1 MPSTA
6 VESHSWWA
14 SLKHGGL
21 LIAPSRIAEYFPDGL
36 APLPRVVEHRLRA
49 DLTRLEM
56 ENGNAAAALLDTV
69 LQEVLGLGRTYH
81 PQTGSWLKGNEVP
94 AEWTRRALTGE
105 AIKPRR
111 LWLGPH
117 GAVLPVFVDSEARL
131 GVGRGR
137 RSAARVV
144 EWLRRA
150 DRKVALL
157 TNGRQW
163 RIVYSGLDHEAFA
176 EADTA
181 LWFEE
186 GTVGSQVTALREL
199 LSPDSLIPVAEG
211 KPSKLIAAI
220 EATRKG
226 QAELSSVLGERVRQ
240 AVELLICEH
249 TTSLDALITQDSKV
263 TPRYLYLA
271 ATRIVMRMVVVLFAE
286 ARDLLPRDNP
296 VYHGSYG
303 LSGLREILDRAAGGA
318 GVDRLRRWPGAWP
331 RVLAL
336 FRLVSEGSPH
346 EALPILRYGGGLF
359 EPGSG
364 TSDDP
369 ILRAVAIFEDPEHAP
384 SDAVV
389 YQVLQLLT
397 RSRVKVR
404 QGRGA
409 MWVEAP
415 VDFSDLSS
423 EYIGILYEGLLDFEL
438 RRAPEADPIVFLA
451 LGDEPALP
459 LSRLEAMEDTRIS
472 TLLEKF
478 KQKRKTSLGEGEEE
492 VEEETD
498 ETAYE
503 EGEEP
508 AEEAAEDSGDYQP
521 AEAIGPETVAGIE
534 DDRRQ
539 AELGRARTWARR
551 AVTVGKVVPKPRT
564 RNPESLR
571 AYDAEVE
578 QASQALVARV
588 VLPGEWFL
596 VRFGGTRKGSGTFY
610 TRPQLAVPTT
620 QRTLRP
626 LAYDPPRKNDGIPD
640 EEAPPSSWIPKLP
653 EEILGLKVCDKACGS
668 GSFLVASLRFLTNA
682 LFESLHYHSRIQA
695 QGERTLVTL
704 AEGKPG
710 GRRLDEELLPCRP
723 DAEDF
728 EPRLRARLKRYVV
741 ERCIYGVDLDPLA
754 VELARLSLWVET
766 MDRSLPF
773 SFLDHKVKCGN
784 SLVGCWFDRF
794 RDYPILA
801 WEREGGDK
809 AHTHGVHYEKEA
821 WTKAIKKLRGER
833 VKPLLADWIRGQG
846 SLFEGAGGKTPE
858 ALHDEALAVLEEMH
872 SLPVHE
878 TEERTVFYRER
889 ILGNPH
895 LVRLK
900 EAFDTWCALWFWPAD
915 RLEIAPLP
923 TNFAD
928 PPENTRKLV
937 TEIQQDLRFFHWELE
952 FPDVFARPG
961 SGFDADV
968 GNPPWEVQKPNSRE
982 FFSNL
987 DPLYRT
993 YGKQEALEKQEEM
1006 FRRSQDDERA
1016 WLLYTSRLKALS
1028 NFDKHAASPFGD
1040 GARDGTKFSFGPGSD
1055 RLHEVWQSRRRGRK
1069 GYADSAH
1076 PYLWQGSADINTY
1089 KMFLEVGHALL
1100 RDGGFMGLLV
1110 PSGVYTDKGTTDLRR
1125 LFLTQCQWRWL
1136 FGIINWNKI
1145 FESIYYRFKF
1155 CIAIIQK
1162 GGTTSDIRSA
1172 FSRYHI
1178 EEWEEAE
1185 RLVVPYS
1192 RGQVERFSPKT
1203 RAILEIRER
1212 RDLEVLEKIY
1222 ANSVLLGDDSENG
1235 WGIQYATEFHMT
1247 NDSHLFPPRPKWEA
1261 DGYKPDEYGRWIKG
1275 DWQPRKP
1282 ASPAPPDAPRWE
1294 IEPGIILSRDGSEW
1308 IREPESEYVALPL
1321 YEGRMIGQFDF
1332 SEKGWV
1338 SGKGRS
1344 AVWREIPW
1352 DAKVIE
1358 PQFLMSLRDYQDR
1371 QETGGTMPPTRDA
1384 KLGFMDVSSAT
1395 NARTMIAAL
1404 VPDAPCGNKVP
1415 VLCSEINSRSMASVE
1430 LCGILNSFVYDYQ
1443 LRNRLG
1449 GLTINFFIAEE
1460 TALPARIQC
1469 DAEFCN
1475 LLTSLVLRLAAG
1487 GLPFAGI
1494 WLRQRTSFGR
1504 PPWRALWAAARL
1516 ERLRIKCL
1524 MDVLVAELYGL
1535 DYEDLAWILHQCD
1548 LPVESLRSAD
1558 VYRTL
1563 DPKGF
1568 WRVGKD
1574 TDPELRNTVL
1584 TLVAFREL
1592 KESIAAHGGHP
1603 YQGIQAFCSQNGG
1616 EGWMLPETLCLAD
1629 LGLGHDDRARKPQ
1642 AVRSRL
1648 GDRFFPWQLEQ
1659 SVEDS
1664 WKECELHAR
1673 NILGAEAMARLQ
1685 ADLRRETQYAVE
1697 AEELPRV
1704 AESQSADIG
1713 IQTGLQ
1719 RRLIPSK
1726 KTLFGDV
1733 MEDHRRN
1740 KRKK

>member
-1 MPSTA
+1 MVSSIK
-6 VESHSWWA
+6 VEPHSWWA

-36 APLPRVVEHRLRA
+36 APLPCTVEHRLRA

-56 ENGNAAAALLDTV
+56 EDGNAVAGLLDTV
-69 LQEVLGLGRTYH
+69 LQELLGLGRAYQ
-81 PQTGSWLKGNEVP
+81 PQTGSWLKGNDVP
-94 AEWTRRALTGE
+94 AEWTHRALTGE
-105 AIKPRR
+105 AVKPRR
-111 LWLGPH
+111 VWLGPH
-117 GAVLPVFVDSEARL
+117 GSALPVFVDNEPRL

-150 DRKVALL
+150 DRRVALL

-163 RIVYSGLDHEAFA
+163 RIVYAGFDHDAYA
-176 EADTA
+176 EAESA

-186 GTVGSQVTALREL
+186 GTIGAQVTALREL
-199 LSPDSLIPVAEG
+199 LSPDSLAPVAES
-211 KPSKLIAAI
+211 KPSRLLAAI

-240 AVELLICEH
+240 AVELLIREFSP
-249 TTSLDALITQDSKV
+249 SLEALVSQDKKV
-263 TPRYLYLA
+263 TPRHLYLA
-271 ATRIVMRMVVVLFAE
+271 ATRVVMRMVVVLFAE

-296 VYHGSYG
+296 IYHSSYG

-318 GVDRLRRWPGAWP
+318 GMDRLRRWPSAWP

-346 EALPILRYGGGLF
+346 EALPVLRYGGGLF
-359 EPGSG
+359 ERGSSAS
-364 TSDDP
+364 TDP
-369 ILRAVAIFEDPEHAP
+369 ILRALAVFEDPEHAP
-384 SDAVV
+384 SDAVI
-389 YQVLQLLT
+389 YQVLQLIT
-397 RSRVKVR
+397 RSRVKIR
-404 QGRGA
+404 QGRVA
-409 MWVEAP
+409 TWIEAP

-459 LSRLEAMEDTRIS
+459 LSRLESMEAARIS

-478 KQKRKTSLGEGEEE
+478 KQKKRISLPE
-492 VEEETD
+492 VEEETEEEAD
-498 ETAYE
+498 ETEYE
-503 EGEEP
+503 EGDEP
-508 AEEAAEDSGDYQP
+508 AEEAAEDAVDFGT
-521 AEAIGPETVAGIE
+521 EGAIPLETETGVE

-539 AELGRARTWARR
+539 AASQRARTWARQAVILGKIVSRPR
-551 AVTVGKVVPKPRT
+551 AK
-564 RNPESLR
+564 NQEALR
-571 AYDAEVE
+571 AYEAEVE
-578 QASQALVARV
+578 QASQALISRV

-626 LAYDPPRKNDGIPD
+626 LAYDPPLKDDGKRD
-640 EEAPPSSWIPKLP
+640 ENAPPSAWVPKLP
-653 EEILGLKVCDKACGS
+653 EQILGLKVCDPACGS

-682 LFESLHYHSRIQA
+682 LFESLHHHSRIQA

-754 VELARLSLWVET
+754 VELGRLSLWVET

-794 RDYPILA
+794 RDYPVLA

-809 AHTHGVHYEKEA
+809 GHTRGVHFEKEA
-821 WTKAIKKLRGER
+821 WTKAIKKFRNER
-833 VKPLLADWIRGQG
+833 VKPLQADWIRGQG
-846 SLFEGAGGKTPE
+846 LLFEGAGGKTPE

-878 TEERTVFYRER
+878 TEERTTFYREK
-889 ILGNPH
+889 ILGNPS
-895 LVRLK
+895 LAQLK

-915 RLEIAPLP
+915 QLEIAPLP
-923 TNFAD
+923 INFAD
-928 PPENTRKLV
+928 SPVSTRSMV
-937 TEIQQDLRFFHWELE
+937 EEIRQDLRFFHWELE
-952 FPDVFARPG
+952 FPDVFARPD
-961 SGFDADV
+961 SGFDAVV
-968 GNPPWEVQKPNSRE
+968 GNPPWEIQKPNSRE

-993 YGKQEALEKQEEM
+993 YGKQEALGKQEEI
-1006 FRRSQDDERA
+1006 FRQGRDDERA

-1028 NFDKHAASPFGD
+1028 NFNKHAGSPFGD
-1040 GARDGTKFSFGPGSD
+1040 GTRDGAKFSFGAGSD
-1055 RLHEVWQSRRRGRK
+1055 RFHEVWRARRAGRK
-1069 GYADSAH
+1069 SYADSAH

-1089 KMFLEVGHALL
+1089 KMFLEVSHALL
-1100 RDGGFMGLLV
+1100 RDGGQMGLLV

-1162 GGTTSDIRSA
+1162 GGTSSNIRSA

-1185 RLVVPYS
+1185 RHVVPYS

-1222 ANSVLLGDDSENG
+1222 ANSVLLGDDSEGG
-1235 WGIQYATEFHMT
+1235 WEIQYATEFHMT
-1247 NDSHLFPPRPKWEA
+1247 NDSQLFPPRPKWEA

-1275 DWQPRKP
+1275 DWQQRKP
-1282 ASPAPPDAPRWE
+1282 ASPAPPDAPRWQ
-1294 IEPGIILSRDGSEW
+1294 IDSGIILSRDGSEW
-1308 IREPESEYVALPL
+1308 IREPQNEYIALPL

-1338 SGKGRS
+1338 NGKGRRAEWRSIEFS
-1344 AVWREIPW
+1344 AKE
-1352 DAKVIE
+1352 IE
-1358 PQFLMSLRDYQDR
+1358 PQYLMAQQTFLQNRLI
-1371 QETGGTMPPTRDA
+1371 TGH
-1384 KLGFMDVSSAT
+1384 KIGFLAIGSAT
-1395 NARTMIAAL
+1395 NARSMVSSAL
-1404 VPDAPCGNKVP
+1404 PEVPCGNSVA
-1415 VLCSEINSRSMASVE
+1415 VLKTAQGE
-1430 LCGILNSFVYDYQ
+1430 LESLTLIANLNSYAYDFA
-1443 LRNRLG
+1443 LRCRLG
-1449 GLTINFFIAEE
+1449 GLNLNHFVVEE
-1460 TALPARIQC
+1460 TPALRPRCQ
-1469 DAEFCN
+1469 DVSDH
-1475 LLTSLVLRLAAG
+1475 LPLMAAG
-1487 GLPFAGI
+1487 LSWPNVLYAADWIAISRRFSAHTD
-1494 WLRQRTSFGR
+1494 QH
-1504 PPWRALWAAARL
+1504 WRKYWAVTVT
-1516 ERLRIKCL
+1516 ERLRLRCIF
-1524 MDVLVAELYGL
+1524 DAVISELYNL
-1535 DYEDLAWILHQCD
+1535 DWDDLGWIFRNCD
-1548 LPVESLRSAD
+1548 QPIEVLRDKAF
-1558 VYRTL
+1558 YRTL

-1568 WRVGKD
+1568 WRVDKD
-1574 TDPELRNTVL
+1574 KDPELRHTILVL
-1584 TLVAFREL
+1584 AAFRDL
-1592 KESIAAHGGHP
+1592 KDTIAACGGDRDK
-1603 YQGIQAFCSQNGG
+1603 GIERFCAQNGG
-1616 EGWMLPETLCLAD
+1616 EGWMLPENLCLAD
-1629 LGLGHDDRARKPQ
+1629 LGLGHYERAKKPQ

-1648 GDRFFPWQLEQ
+1648 GERFFPWQLDQ

-1664 WKECELHAR
+1664 WRECELHAR
-1673 NILGAEAMARLQ
+1673 NILGAEAFARLQ
-1685 ADLRRETQYAVE
+1685 GDLRERRVE
-1697 AEELPRV
+1697 YTKEEEALPRV
-1704 AESQSADIG
+1704 AETQNTSLSDKGGVQGGLFPMDSAAAADDPRKDA
-1713 IQTGLQ
+1713 QT
-1719 RRLIPSK
+1719 
-1726 KTLFGDV
+1726 
-1733 MEDHRRN
+1733 
-1740 KRKK
+1740 RKKG